1 MINVLLSELKQIA
14 QSILDHEDS
23 VNLAELELQLRALQ
37 KQITI
42 LEHEQQKNLTETQSN
57 VESVEFE
64 NSKQIIEDSAPSELA
79 PQEEVTSSLES
90 LFANSISDPVFVKKE
105 NPISTTSDSAE
116 ENSKNLNDILGKG
129 LKVGLNDR
137 LAFIKNLFNG
147 SVEEYQRV
155 ISQIQTY
162 DDLEEAQNFIENF
175 VKPDYNN
182 WEGKESFESRFIKL
196 IEQNFN

>member
-23 VNLAELELQLRALQ
+23 VNLAELELRLRALQ
-37 KQITI
+37 KKITI
-42 LEHEQQKNLTETQSN
+42 LEYQQQKNLTEAQSK
-57 VESVEFE
+57 VEPIELD
-64 NSKQIIEDSAPSELA
+64 NSKQIIQEPIPSELA
-79 PQEEVTSSLES
+79 PQEDITSSLES

-105 NPISTTSDSAE
+105 NPISTTSESTE

-162 DDLEEAQNFIENF
+162 DELEEAQNFIENL
-175 VKPDYNN
+175 VKPDYNY
-182 WEGKESFESRFIKL
+182 WEGKESFESRFIKI
-196 IEQNFN
+196 IEQNFD

>member
-1 MINVLLSELKQIA
+1 MINIFLSELKQIA
-14 QSILDHEDS
+14 QSILDQEDS
-23 VNLAELELQLRALQ
+23 VNIAELELQVRALQ

-42 LEHEQQKNLTETQSN
+42 LEHEKQKSLA
-57 VESVEFE
+57 E
-64 NSKQIIEDSAPSELA
+64 NSNKVEAEEGENLKQIIEESSPSDTE
-79 PQEEVTSSLES
+79 PNKDVSSSIES
-90 LFANSISDPVFVKKE
+90 LFANAISDPVFVKKD
-105 NPISTTSDSAE
+105 NPIPTASDLPE

-137 LAFIKNLFNG
+137 LAFIKNLFDG

-162 DDLEEAQNFIENF
+162 DDFEEANEFIENL
-175 VKPDYNN
+175 VKPDYNH
-182 WEGKESFESRFIKL
+182 WEGKESFELRFIKI

>member
-14 QSILDHEDS
+14 QSILDQGDS
-23 VNLAELELQLRALQ
+23 VNIAELELQVRALQ
-37 KQITI
+37 KHITI
-42 LEHEQQKNLTETQSN
+42 LEYEKQKSLA
-57 VESVEFE
+57 E
-64 NSKQIIEDSAPSELA
+64 NSNKVEAEEGENPKQIIEESSPSDTE
-79 PQEEVTSSLES
+79 PNKDVSSSIES
-90 LFANSISDPVFVKKE
+90 LFANAISDPVFVKKD
-105 NPISTTSDSAE
+105 NPIPTASDLRE

-137 LAFIKNLFNG
+137 LAFIKNLFDG

-162 DDLEEAQNFIENF
+162 DDFEEANEFIENL
-175 VKPDYNN
+175 VKPDYNH
-182 WEGKESFESRFIKL
+182 WEGKESFELRFIKI

>member
-14 QSILDHEDS
+14 QSILDQGDS
-23 VNLAELELQLRALQ
+23 VNIAELELQVRALQ
-37 KQITI
+37 KHITI
-42 LEHEQQKNLTETQSN
+42 LEYEKQKSLA
-57 VESVEFE
+57 E
-64 NSKQIIEDSAPSELA
+64 NSNKVEAEEGENLKQIIEESLPSDTE
-79 PQEEVTSSLES
+79 PNKDVSSSIES
-90 LFANSISDPVFVKKE
+90 LFANAISDPVFIKKD
-105 NPISTTSDSAE
+105 NPIPTASDLRE

-137 LAFIKNLFNG
+137 LAFIKNLFDG

-162 DDLEEAQNFIENF
+162 DDFEEANEFIENL
-175 VKPDYNN
+175 VKPDYNH
-182 WEGKESFESRFIKL
+182 WEGKESFELRFIKI

>member
-182 WEGKESFESRFIKL
+182 WEGKDSFESRFIKL

>member
-14 QSILDHEDS
+14 QSILDQGDS
-23 VNLAELELQLRALQ
+23 VNIAELELQVRALQ
-37 KQITI
+37 KHITI
-42 LEHEQQKNLTETQSN
+42 LEYEKQKSLA
-57 VESVEFE
+57 E
-64 NSKQIIEDSAPSELA
+64 NSNKVEAEEGENPKQIIEESSPSDTE
-79 PQEEVTSSLES
+79 PNKDVSSSIES
-90 LFANSISDPVFVKKE
+90 LFANAISDPVFIKKD
-105 NPISTTSDSAE
+105 NPIPTASDLRE

-137 LAFIKNLFNG
+137 LAFIKNLFDG

-162 DDLEEAQNFIENF
+162 DDFEEANEFIENL
-175 VKPDYNN
+175 VKPDYNH
-182 WEGKESFESRFIKL
+182 WEGKESFELRFIKI

>member
-14 QSILDHEDS
+14 QSILDQEDS
-23 VNLAELELQLRALQ
+23 VNIAELELQVRALQ

-42 LEHEQQKNLTETQSN
+42 LEHEKQKSLA
-57 VESVEFE
+57 E
-64 NSKQIIEDSAPSELA
+64 NSNKVEAEEGENLKQIIEESSPSDTE
-79 PQEEVTSSLES
+79 PNKDVSSSIES
-90 LFANSISDPVFVKKE
+90 LFANAISDPVFVKKD
-105 NPISTTSDSAE
+105 NPIPTASDLPE

-137 LAFIKNLFNG
+137 LAFIKNLFDG

-162 DDLEEAQNFIENF
+162 DDFEEANEFIENL
-175 VKPDYNN
+175 VKPDYNH
-182 WEGKESFESRFIKL
+182 WEGKESFELRFIKI

>member
-14 QSILDHEDS
+14 QSILDQGDS
-23 VNLAELELQLRALQ
+23 VNIAELELQVRALQ
-37 KQITI
+37 KHITI
-42 LEHEQQKNLTETQSN
+42 LEYEKQKSLA
-57 VESVEFE
+57 E
-64 NSKQIIEDSAPSELA
+64 NSNKVEAEEGENLKQIIEESSPSDKEPNKDVL
-79 PQEEVTSSLES
+79 SSIES
-90 LFANSISDPVFVKKE
+90 LFANAISDPVFVKKD
-105 NPISTTSDSAE
+105 NPIPTASDLRE

-137 LAFIKNLFNG
+137 LAFIKNLFDG

-162 DDLEEAQNFIENF
+162 DDFEEANEFIENL
-175 VKPDYNN
+175 VKPDYNH
-182 WEGKESFESRFIKL
+182 WEGKESFELRFIKI

>member
-42 LEHEQQKNLTETQSN
+42 LEHEQQKNSTETQSN
-57 VESVEFE
+57 VEPEEFE

-105 NPISTTSDSAE
+105 NPILTTSDSAE

-162 DDLEEAQNFIENF
+162 DDLEEAQNFIENL
-175 VKPDYNN
+175 VKPDYSN

>member
-1 MINVLLSELKQIA
+1 MINIFLSELKQIA
-14 QSILDHEDS
+14 QSILDQEDS
-23 VNLAELELQLRALQ
+23 VNIAELELQVRALQ

-42 LEHEQQKNLTETQSN
+42 LEHEKQKSLA
-57 VESVEFE
+57 E
-64 NSKQIIEDSAPSELA
+64 NSNKVEAEEGENLKQIIEESSPSDTE
-79 PQEEVTSSLES
+79 PNKDVSSSIES
-90 LFANSISDPVFVKKE
+90 LFANAISDPVFVKKD
-105 NPISTTSDSAE
+105 NPIPTASDLPE

-162 DDLEEAQNFIENF
+162 DNFEEANKFIENL
-175 VKPDYNN
+175 VKPDYNH
-182 WEGKESFESRFIKL
+182 WEGKESFELRFIKI
-196 IEQNFN
+196 IEQYYN

>member
-23 VNLAELELQLRALQ
+23 INLAELELRLRALQ
-37 KQITI
+37 KKITI
-42 LEHEQQKNLTETQSN
+42 LEYQQQKNLTEAQSK
-57 VESVEFE
+57 VEPIELD
-64 NSKQIIEDSAPSELA
+64 NSKQIIQEPIPSELA
-79 PQEEVTSSLES
+79 PQEDVTSSLES

-105 NPISTTSDSAE
+105 NPISTTSESTE

-162 DDLEEAQNFIENF
+162 DELEEAQNFIENL
-175 VKPDYNN
+175 VKPDYNY
-182 WEGKESFESRFIKL
+182 WEGKESFESRFIKI
-196 IEQNFN
+196 IEQNFD

>member
-1 MINVLLSELKQIA
+1 MINILLSELKQIA
-14 QSILDHEDS
+14 QSILDQEDS
-23 VNLAELELQLRALQ
+23 VNLAELELQLRVLQ

-42 LEHEQQKNLTETQSN
+42 LEHEQQRSLTENQSK
-57 VESVEFE
+57 VEPIEFE
-64 NSKQIIEDSAPSELA
+64 NSKQIIQEPAPSELA
-79 PQEEVTSSLES
+79 PQEDVTSSLES

-105 NPISTTSDSAE
+105 NPISTTSDSVQE
-116 ENSKNLNDILGKG
+116 ISKNLNDILGKG

-155 ISQIQTY
+155 VSQIQTY
-162 DDLEEAQNFIENF
+162 DDPEEAQNFIENL
-175 VKPDYNN
+175 VKPDYNH
-182 WEGKESFESRFIKL
+182 WEGKESFELRFIKI

>member
-57 VESVEFE
+57 VEPEEFE

-105 NPISTTSDSAE
+105 NPISTTSESTE

-162 DDLEEAQNFIENF
+162 DELEEAQNFIENL
-175 VKPDYNN
+175 VKPDYSN

>member
-57 VESVEFE
+57 VEPEEFE

-105 NPISTTSDSAE
+105 NPILTTSDSRY
-116 ENSKNLNDILGKG
+116 
-129 LKVGLNDR
+129 LKR
-137 LAFIKNLFNG
+137 I
-147 SVEEYQRV
+147 
-155 ISQIQTY
+155 
-162 DDLEEAQNFIENF
+162 
-175 VKPDYNN
+175 
-182 WEGKESFESRFIKL
+182 WRFIL
-196 IEQNFN
+196 N

>member
-14 QSILDHEDS
+14 QSILDQEDS
-23 VNLAELELQLRALQ
+23 VNIAELELQVRALQ
-37 KQITI
+37 KHITI
-42 LEHEQQKNLTETQSN
+42 LEYEKQKSLA
-57 VESVEFE
+57 E
-64 NSKQIIEDSAPSELA
+64 NSNKVEAEEGENLKQIIEESSPSDTE
-79 PQEEVTSSLES
+79 PNKDVSSSIES
-90 LFANSISDPVFVKKE
+90 LFANAISDPVFIKKD
-105 NPISTTSDSAE
+105 NPIPTASDLRE

-137 LAFIKNLFNG
+137 LAFIKNLFDG

-162 DDLEEAQNFIENF
+162 DDFEEANEFIENL
-175 VKPDYNN
+175 VKPDYNH
-182 WEGKESFESRFIKL
+182 WEGKESFELRFIKI

>member
-14 QSILDHEDS
+14 QSILDQEDS
-23 VNLAELELQLRALQ
+23 VNIAELELQVRALQ

-42 LEHEQQKNLTETQSN
+42 LEHEKQKSLA
-57 VESVEFE
+57 E
-64 NSKQIIEDSAPSELA
+64 NSNKVEAEECENLKQIIEESSPSDTE
-79 PQEEVTSSLES
+79 PNKDVSSSIES
-90 LFANSISDPVFVKKE
+90 LFANAISDPVFVKKD
-105 NPISTTSDSAE
+105 NPIPTASDLPE

-137 LAFIKNLFNG
+137 LAFIKNLFDG

-162 DDLEEAQNFIENF
+162 DDFEEANEFIENL
-175 VKPDYNN
+175 VKPDYNH
-182 WEGKESFESRFIKL
+182 WEGKESFELRFIKI

>member
-23 VNLAELELQLRALQ
+23 INLAELELRLRALQ
-37 KQITI
+37 KKITI
-42 LEHEQQKNLTETQSN
+42 LEYQQQKNLTEAQSK
-57 VESVEFE
+57 VEPIEFD
-64 NSKQIIEDSAPSELA
+64 NSKQITQEPIPSELA
-79 PQEEVTSSLES
+79 PQEDVTSSLES

-105 NPISTTSDSAE
+105 NPISTTSESTE

-162 DDLEEAQNFIENF
+162 DELEEAQNFIENLI
-175 VKPDYNN
+175 KPDYNY
-182 WEGKESFESRFIKL
+182 WEGKESFESRFIKI
-196 IEQNFN
+196 IEQNFD

>member
-23 VNLAELELQLRALQ
+23 INLAELELRLRALQ
-37 KQITI
+37 KKITI
-42 LEHEQQKNLTETQSN
+42 LEYQQQKNLTEAQSK
-57 VESVEFE
+57 VEPIELD
-64 NSKQIIEDSAPSELA
+64 NSKQIIQEPIPSELA
-79 PQEEVTSSLES
+79 PQEDVTSSLES

-105 NPISTTSDSAE
+105 NPISTTSESTE

-162 DDLEEAQNFIENF
+162 DELEEAQNFIENLI
-175 VKPDYNN
+175 KPDYNY
-182 WEGKESFESRFIKL
+182 WEGKESFESRFIKI
-196 IEQNFN
+196 IEQNFD

>member
-1 MINVLLSELKQIA
+1 MINILLSELKQIA
-14 QSILDHEDS
+14 QSILDQEDS
-23 VNLAELELQLRALQ
+23 VNLAELELQLRVLQ

-42 LEHEQQKNLTETQSN
+42 LEHEQQRSLTENQSK
-57 VESVEFE
+57 VEPIEFE
-64 NSKQIIEDSAPSELA
+64 NSKQIIQEPAPSELA
-79 PQEEVTSSLES
+79 PQEDVTSSLES

-105 NPISTTSDSAE
+105 NPISTTSDSVQE
-116 ENSKNLNDILGKG
+116 ISKNLNDILGKG

-155 ISQIQTY
+155 VSEIQTY
-162 DDLEEAQNFIENF
+162 DDPEEAQNFIENL
-175 VKPDYNN
+175 VKPDYNH
-182 WEGKESFESRFIKL
+182 WEGKESFELRFIKI

>member
-1 MINVLLSELKQIA
+1 MINILLSELKQIA
-14 QSILDHEDS
+14 QSILDQEDS
-23 VNLAELELQLRALQ
+23 VNIAELELQVRALQ

-42 LEHEQQKNLTETQSN
+42 LEHEKQKSLA
-57 VESVEFE
+57 E
-64 NSKQIIEDSAPSELA
+64 NSNKVEAEEGENLKQIIEESSPSDTE
-79 PQEEVTSSLES
+79 PNKDVSSSIES
-90 LFANSISDPVFVKKE
+90 LFANAISDPVFVKKD
-105 NPISTTSDSAE
+105 NPIPTASDLPE

-162 DDLEEAQNFIENF
+162 DNFEEANKFIENL
-175 VKPDYNN
+175 VKPDYNH
-182 WEGKESFESRFIKL
+182 WEGKESFELRFIKI

>member
-14 QSILDHEDS
+14 QSILDQGDS
-23 VNLAELELQLRALQ
+23 VNIAELELQVRALQ
-37 KQITI
+37 KHITI
-42 LEHEQQKNLTETQSN
+42 LEYEKQKSLA
-57 VESVEFE
+57 E
-64 NSKQIIEDSAPSELA
+64 NSNKVEAEEGENLKQIIEESSPSDKEPNKDVL
-79 PQEEVTSSLES
+79 SSIES
-90 LFANSISDPVFVKKE
+90 LFANAISDPVFIKKD
-105 NPISTTSDSAE
+105 NPIPTASDLRE

-137 LAFIKNLFNG
+137 LAFIKNLFDG

-162 DDLEEAQNFIENF
+162 DDFEEANEFIENL
-175 VKPDYNN
+175 VKPDYNH
-182 WEGKESFESRFIKL
+182 WEGKESFELRFIKI

>member
-14 QSILDHEDS
+14 QSILHQEDS
-23 VNLAELELQLRALQ
+23 VNIAELELQVRALQ
-37 KQITI
+37 KHITI
-42 LEHEQQKNLTETQSN
+42 LEYEKQKSLA
-57 VESVEFE
+57 E
-64 NSKQIIEDSAPSELA
+64 NSNKVEAEEGENLKQIIEESLPSDTE
-79 PQEEVTSSLES
+79 PNKDVSSSIES
-90 LFANSISDPVFVKKE
+90 LFANAISDPVFIKKD
-105 NPISTTSDSAE
+105 NPIPTASDLRE

-137 LAFIKNLFNG
+137 LAFIKNLFDG

-162 DDLEEAQNFIENF
+162 DDFEEANEFIENL
-175 VKPDYNN
+175 VKPDYNH
-182 WEGKESFESRFIKL
+182 WEGKESFELRFIKI

>member
-14 QSILDHEDS
+14 QSILDQGDS
-23 VNLAELELQLRALQ
+23 VNIAELELQVRALQ
-37 KQITI
+37 KHITI
-42 LEHEQQKNLTETQSN
+42 LEYEKQKSLA
-57 VESVEFE
+57 E
-64 NSKQIIEDSAPSELA
+64 NSNKVEAEEGENLKQIIEESSPSDTE
-79 PQEEVTSSLES
+79 PNKDVSSSIES
-90 LFANSISDPVFVKKE
+90 LFANAISDPVFIKKD
-105 NPISTTSDSAE
+105 NPIPTASDLRE

-137 LAFIKNLFNG
+137 LAFIKNLFDG

-162 DDLEEAQNFIENF
+162 DDFEEANEFIENL
-175 VKPDYNN
+175 VKPDYNH
-182 WEGKESFESRFIKL
+182 WEGKESFELRFIKI

>member
-14 QSILDHEDS
+14 QSILDYEDS
-23 VNLAELELQLRALQ
+23 VNLAELELRLRALQ
-37 KQITI
+37 KKITI
-42 LEHEQQKNLTETQSN
+42 LEHQQQKNLTEAQSK
-57 VESVEFE
+57 VEPIELD
-64 NSKQIIEDSAPSELA
+64 NSKQIIQEPIPSELA
-79 PQEEVTSSLES
+79 PQEDVTSSLES

-105 NPISTTSDSAE
+105 NPISITSESTE

-162 DDLEEAQNFIENF
+162 DELEEAQNFIENL
-175 VKPDYNN
+175 VKPDYNY
-182 WEGKESFESRFIKL
+182 WEGKESFESRFIKI
-196 IEQNFN
+196 IEQNFD

>member
-1 MINVLLSELKQIA
+1 MINILLSELKQIA
-14 QSILDHEDS
+14 KSILDQEDS
-23 VNLAELELQLRALQ
+23 VNIAELELQVRALQ
-37 KQITI
+37 KHITI
-42 LEHEQQKNLTETQSN
+42 LEHEKQKSLAENSNKVVVEEGKNL
-57 VESVEFE
+57 
-64 NSKQIIEDSAPSELA
+64 KQIIEE
-79 PQEEVTSSLES
+79 SSHSDTEPNKDVSLSIES
-90 LFANSISDPVFVKKE
+90 LFANAISDPIFVKKD
-105 NPISTTSDSAE
+105 NSIPTASDLSE

-162 DDLEEAQNFIENF
+162 DDFEEANEFIENL
-175 VKPDYNN
+175 VKPDYYH
-182 WEGKESFESRFIKL
+182 WEGKESFELRFIKI